1 MNTCIKQKVQSSL
14 ITFVCFLSV
23 PQTMEVQHTSEI
35 FDPCPKNDQQQISL
49 LPITSLIKRTL
60 LLNLRDSL
68 SNNSKFFNKLSSE
81 LLQFKNAVY
90 YHGIKMGGGCKMN
103 TLLLDFLE
111 PSENFISIKK
121 VTLDLPC
128 VRILVVVAIAYQLHH
143 RLQEQKKKKLIF
155 HISINPNIF
164 VSINFVQAKN
174 TNDQCFNIEKQYQ

>member
-1 MNTCIKQKVQSSL
+1 
-14 ITFVCFLSV
+14 
-23 PQTMEVQHTSEI
+23 MEVQHTSEI

-90 YHGIKMGGGCKMN
+90 YHGIKMGGVQNEYTIIRFLRTIRELSSVLRK
-103 TLLLDFLE
+103 LLY
-111 PSENFISIKK
+111 I
-121 VTLDLPC
+121 DLPC

-143 RLQEQKKKKLIF
+143 RL
-155 HISINPNIF
+155 
-164 VSINFVQAKN
+164 
-174 TNDQCFNIEKQYQ
+174 

>member
-1 MNTCIKQKVQSSL
+1 
-14 ITFVCFLSV
+14 
-23 PQTMEVQHTSEI
+23 MEVQHTSEI

-90 YHGIKMGGGCKMN
+90 YHGIKMGGGVQNEYTIIRFLRTIRELSSVLRK
-103 TLLLDFLE
+103 LLY
-111 PSENFISIKK
+111 I
-121 VTLDLPC
+121 DLPC

-143 RLQEQKKKKLIF
+143 RL
-155 HISINPNIF
+155 
-164 VSINFVQAKN
+164 
-174 TNDQCFNIEKQYQ
+174 

>member
-143 RLQEQKKKKLIF
+143 RLQEQKKK
-155 HISINPNIF
+155 N
-164 VSINFVQAKN
+164 
-174 TNDQCFNIEKQYQ
+174 